1 MFFQK
6 SVTFRKKVKKEPL
19 LLFIAVD
26 IFLCQLL
33 SNYVNSYFF
42 VFDKKQSLE
51 NNLSN
56 DFSCDFQ

>member
-19 LLFIAVD
+19 LFFIAVD
-26 IFLCQLL
+26 IFLCQQL

-42 VFDKKQSLE
+42 IFDKKRSLE

>member
-19 LLFIAVD
+19 LFFIAVD

-42 VFDKKQSLE
+42 IFDKKQSLE